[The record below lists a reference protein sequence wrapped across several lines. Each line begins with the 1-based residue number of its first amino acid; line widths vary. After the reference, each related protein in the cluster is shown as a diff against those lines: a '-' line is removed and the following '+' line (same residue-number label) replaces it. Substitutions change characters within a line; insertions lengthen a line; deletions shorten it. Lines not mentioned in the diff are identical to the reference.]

1 MKRFENLSI
10 IIATIDETDSLR
22 KTVEILTQTCN
33 RRDIKEIIVVVCE
46 KTTAECMSVV
56 GTLQNIAQNIPIR
69 LYTQK
74 EPGLGSALNE
84 AFDLVK
90 GSHLVYLGADMDTDP
105 FLVSVMV
112 EKAKE
117 NPDAIILASR
127 WLKGGGF
134 EGYGA
139 INRLLNFVFQKLV
152 QVIYCT
158 KVSDLTYGYRIIP
171 EDKLHSIVLECRSPA
186 IGLESNLKFIRLKYR
201 FVEVPTLWR
210 ARSQGKAQTTFF
222 MKLKYTITVIKVRF
236 ATVESFKNKPK
247 RES

>member
-1 MKRFENLSI
+1 MNHFESLSI
-10 IIATIDETDSLR
+10 IIPTIDETDSLR
-22 KTVEILTQTCN
+22 KTMEILAETCIHG
-33 RRDIKEIIVVVCE
+33 DIEEIIVVVCE
-46 KTTAECMSVV
+46 KTTPECMSVV
-56 GTLQNIAQNIPIR
+56 GILQDIAQDVPVR

-105 FLVSVMV
+105 HLVSVMA
-112 EKAKE
+112 EKSKK

-152 QVIYCT
+152 QVLYCT
-158 KVSDLTYGYRIIP
+158 KVSDLTYGYRLIP
-171 EDKLHSIVLECRSPA
+171 TDKLRSIVLESSSPA

-201 FVEVPTLWR
+201 FVEIPAFWK
-210 ARSQGKAQTTFF
+210 ARSQGKARTTFF
-222 MKLKYTITVIKVRF
+222 MKLKYTLPVFKVRF
-236 ATVESFKNKPK
+236 TSVKSFKTIPK
-247 RES
+247 RED